1 MDKPI
6 RSTIRSHRILNIGH
20 GVIDPSANHT
30 DQLST
35 NVDRLRTG
43 TLIVLAIPLLSAA
56 FHLRCVVGRQG
67 QTLEAATRSNGTGR
81 NEVVQRQRI
90 EGPETTPRTLDG
102 LINCFN
108 LPVLSV
114 RGT

>member
-1 MDKPI
+1 MIPKRI
-6 RSTIRSHRILNIGH
+6 YSSTDRILNIGH
-20 GVIDPSANHT
+20 GVVNPGTHYT
-30 DQLST
+30 DQLLGH
-35 NVDRLRTG
+35 VDRLRTG
-43 TLIVLAIPLLSAA
+43 TLIVPAIPLLSAA
-56 FHLRCVVGRQG
+56 FHLCCVVGRQG
-67 QTLEAATRSNGTGR
+67 QTLEVATHSNGTGR